1 MSTQNLDP
9 LPLRAARELEAAARR
24 LLSELDSLE
33 GDVAIQGVEARIAA
47 LRAAQA
53 LVAQHSAP
61 ADKPNACISR
71 IRDEIM
77 WPTFRDP
84 NLRGVAV
91 AQSERMP

>member
-9 LPLRAARELEAAARR
+9 LPLRAARELESAAREA
-24 LLSELDSLE
+24 LSVNDGLE
-33 GDVAIQGVEARIAA
+33 DDKGIDLVEARIAA

-61 ADKPNACISR
+61 VNVAPKLRN
-71 IRDEIM
+71 EIE
-77 WPTFRDP
+77 WPIFRDP
-84 NLRGVAV
+84 SLRGVAV